1 MGTSRYRFVKSND
14 KKILPRV
21 KPRQIG
27 RMVETVISCKWSLTV
42 LDLVVRGIA
51 RPGEMERSIEGLSA
65 KVLNNCLRRL
75 VEFNVLEKR
84 SYAEIPPRVEYRFTT
99 FGMKFREMLE
109 ALDALEVDFEAAR
122 AAARRVERS
131 ATASS
136 ARIVSADDESAQRR
150 HATDGA
156 PQRH

>member
-1 MGTSRYRFVKSND
+1 VKNND

-99 FGMKFREMLE
+99 FGMKFRKMLE
-109 ALDALEVDFEAAR
+109 ALDALEVDFEAT

-131 ATASS
+131 ATASI
-136 ARIVSADDESAQRR
+136 ARIASADDESAAQRY
-150 HATDGA
+150 AADGA
-156 PQRH
+156 PHRR

>member
-1 MGTSRYRFVKSND
+1 MGTSRYRFVKTND

-109 ALDALEVDFEAAR
+109 ALDALEVDFEVAK
-122 AAARRVERS
+122 AAARRIERS

-136 ARIVSADDESAQRR
+136 ARIASADDESAHQL
-150 HATDGA
+150 HAADGA
-156 PQRH
+156 THRR

>member
-1 MGTSRYRFVKSND
+1 MKNND

-42 LDLVVRGIA
+42 LDLVARGIA

-109 ALDALEVDFEAAR
+109 ALDALEVDFEVAR
-122 AAARRVERS
+122 AAARRIERP
-131 ATASS
+131 ATASG
-136 ARIVSADDESAQRR
+136 ARIASADDE
-150 HATDGA
+150 A
-156 PQRH
+156 PNSGMQQTALSIAADAER